1 MDILIKSVFTSLLS
15 VGFLL
20 ADPPTTF
27 DLRNVSGTNYV
38 TSIKSQLEGT
48 CWTHGAMA
56 AIEGNLLM
64 TGAWAAAGETGEP
77 NLAEY
82 HLDWWNGFNQYY
94 NQDLTPPT
102 GNGLTV
108 HQGGDYLVT
117 SAYLA
122 RGEGAVRDIDGQSY
136 SNPPQRSN
144 SSWHYYYV
152 RDIEWYTAGSNL
164 ERINVIKNKIMTYGV
179 LGTCMCSDAS
189 FLMNYNHYQ
198 PPNTVW
204 DPNHAV
210 AIVGW
215 DDLRIIQA
223 PQPGAWLVKN
233 SWGTGWGYSGYF
245 WISYYDKHCCQHPQ
259 MGAISFQNVEPLRYD
274 HVYYHDYHG
283 WRDTKTDWS
292 EAFNA
297 FTAEGTEALE
307 SISFYTAVDSVD
319 YVVKVFDRF
328 ESGELLDELAVQYG
342 RIDHTGFHTIDLDN
356 PLDLAAGDDFYVY
369 LYLSDGGQ
377 PFDRTSIVP
386 VLLGST
392 AQNTIVNST
401 ANPGESYYFDGSAW
415 QDLYDYDFGITVWN
429 GTANFCIKALTVDP
443 VPVEPF
449 ENNIPGSF
457 ILEQNY
463 PNPFNASTVISWQ
476 LAVGSLVHL
485 SIYDLSGREVEIL
498 VNEKQSAGPHHINF
512 DALGLASGIYIYKL
526 QVGNFVETRKMIILR

>member
-1 MDILIKSVFTSLLS
+1 
-15 VGFLL
+15 
-20 ADPPTTF
+20 
-27 DLRNVSGTNYV
+27 
-38 TSIKSQLEGT
+38 
-48 CWTHGAMA
+48 
-56 AIEGNLLM
+56 M
-64 TGAWAAAGETGEP
+64 TGVWAAAGETGEP

-82 HLDWWNGFNQYY
+82 HLDWWNGFNQFY
-94 NQDLTPPT
+94 NRDLNPPT

-122 RGEGAVRDIDGQSY
+122 RGEGAVRDVDGQSY
-136 SNPPQRSN
+136 SNPPAHFNSN
-144 SSWHYYYV
+144 WHYYYV
-152 RDIEWYTAGSNL
+152 RDIEWYTAGTNL

-189 FLMNYNHYQ
+189 LMVNYNHYQ
-198 PPNTVW
+198 PSNIIW

-215 DDLRIIQA
+215 DDNRIIQA

-245 WISYYDKHCCQHPQ
+245 WISYYDKHCGQHPQ
-259 MGAISFQNVEPLRYD
+259 MGAVSFQNVEPLRYD
-274 HVYYHDYHG
+274 HIYYHDYHG
-283 WRDTKTDWS
+283 WRDTNSSWD

-297 FTAEGTEALE
+297 FTVGGTEILE
-307 SISFYTAVDSVD
+307 SVSFYTAVDSVD
-319 YVVKVFDRF
+319 YEVKVFDRF
-328 ESGELLDELAVQYG
+328 ESGVLLDELAEKSG
-342 RIDHTGFHTIDLDN
+342 RIDHTGFHTIDLDS
-356 PLDLAAGDDFYVY
+356 PLDLNANDDFYVY

-392 AQNTIVNST
+392 ALNTIVNST
-401 ANPGESYYFDGSAW
+401 AHPGESYYFDGSSW
-415 QDLYDYDFGITVWN
+415 QDLYNYDFGITAWN
-429 GTANFCIKALTVDP
+429 GTANFCIKALTVDL

-463 PNPFNASTVISWQ
+463 PNPFNSSTKIEFQIPKS
-476 LAVGSLVHL
+476 GLVTL
-485 SIYDLSGREVEIL
+485 KVYNLLGEEVATLVSAYLLSGFYSYE
-498 VNEKQSAGPHHINF
+498 F
-512 DALGLASGIYIYKL
+512 DASNLASGVYVYRLSAVSLKGQAGESM
-526 QVGNFVETRKMIILR
+526 QVRKALLLK